1 MSPLGA
7 LFFVFAVA
15 GFLTSWTLRNNPK
28 NRTQAL
34 TLVTI
39 VFWGWVD
46 LRSLVVL
53 VLVASWVVFVA
64 RRLQR
69 TDNPGERRR
78 LQRVGVGAVVL
89 LLLGW
94 RAVPTLLETLEQ
106 IGVIHVWRGSFWQ
119 PIGVAILAIQAVSVV
134 IDVAR
139 RDSEVPTWSESLLLC
154 GFFPRA
160 IAGPVVRSNR
170 FIVEL
175 RQCWD
180 GVVPME
186 KIAVLVMGA
195 AVKKYVFAE
204 TLTNFTARVTAV
216 RNVEGVFDMLMS
228 ELAAVLAFVCDLSA
242 YTDLAIAAALLCGIK
257 LPPNFNAPF
266 SGWTVGEFMRRWHM
280 SISGFFRDY
289 VLVALR
295 GNSRSSTRLFL
306 AVCGT
311 FQLIALWH
319 NFSLTTMIWG
329 ALIGVPVAFE
339 AVKEKR
345 RAERREPRKPAP
357 TGVVRWSRALCVT
370 AYFALV
376 SPWFPAD
383 DVSVLWSLHVNNFFH
398 AWDATQITTWWVVLV
413 VVLAWLTGAGLF
425 SRLSH
430 VVERL
435 LSRAPAVLVG
445 TTVALFVTFMAG
457 LSSNGV
463 PTFLYQS
470 L

>member
-1 MSPLGA
+1 
-7 LFFVFAVA
+7 
-15 GFLTSWTLRNNPK
+15 
-28 NRTQAL
+28 
-34 TLVTI
+34 
-39 VFWGWVD
+39 
-46 LRSLVVL
+46 
-53 VLVASWVVFVA
+53 
-64 RRLQR
+64 
-69 TDNPGERRR
+69 
-78 LQRVGVGAVVL
+78 
-89 LLLGW
+89 
-94 RAVPTLLETLEQ
+94 
-106 IGVIHVWRGSFWQ
+106 
-119 PIGVAILAIQAVSVV
+119 
-134 IDVAR
+134 
-139 RDSEVPTWSESLLLC
+139 
-154 GFFPRA
+154 
-160 IAGPVVRSNR
+160 
-170 FIVEL
+170 
-175 RQCWD
+175 
-180 GVVPME
+180 
-186 KIAVLVMGA
+186 
-195 AVKKYVFAE
+195 
-204 TLTNFTARVTAV
+204 
-216 RNVEGVFDMLMS
+216 
-228 ELAAVLAFVCDLSA
+228 
-242 YTDLAIAAALLCGIK
+242 
-257 LPPNFNAPF
+257 
-266 SGWTVGEFMRRWHM
+266 MRRWHM